1 VALHRHRT
9 DPQPLGDLARG
20 VTLGKQRQHLELAAR
35 ERGDAHAIRS
45 SPVIRMETIDHRREL
60 FVGKHDF
67 PGGRAADRVDDRVVV
82 RRNRHQTA
90 CAGSERGGRQRAA
103 PILAGREQPDVR
115 PRLPKARHDVEPATV
130 ASVEVHDRDIDRSSG
145 DRTPRLVEAGDRTED
160 ARGRGL
166 ADGEQ
171 ERLGQSKP
179 LTHYEHTNVAHPSLS
194 IGTRPSIP
202 EWRVPHPA
210 ASERLESMTDRPM
223 NRLAGET
230 SPYLL
235 QHAHNPVDWYPWGD
249 EAFEKARADDR
260 PVFLSVGYAAC
271 HWCHVME
278 RESFE
283 DPETAAALNDGFV
296 SIKVDREERPD
307 VDGVYMDAVQALT
320 GGGGWPMSVWLTP
333 DGRPFYAGTYYPP
346 EPRHGLPSFRQ
357 VLQGLT
363 EAWSTRRDEIE
374 AQSAKLVEAIGSAG
388 RLEAS
393 ADTLTRETEREAFTS
408 LQRAFDAEWGGFGSS
423 PKFPQPMVLEFVLRM
438 ALRGTPDAMEM
449 LVLTLDRMSAG
460 GMYDQIG
467 GGFSRYS
474 TDRGWNVPHF
484 EKMLYDNAQL
494 ASLYT
499 HAWLVTRDEELR
511 RVATDTLEYL
521 LREMRH
527 PDGGFFSSLDADSE
541 GVEGKFFTW
550 SWDELVGLVGEPVS
564 RAFGATPT
572 GNWEGTN
579 ILRRP
584 ARDVQDDVRELFE
597 AREKRIRPGVDDK
610 ILTAWNALAIRAF
623 AEAGRAFGE
632 PAFVQAASACAVF
645 VWKNLR
651 GSGGRLLRSW
661 REGMSGPPGYA
672 DDYALL
678 ASALLTLYETTSDL
692 RWFEAA
698 RALCDS
704 LMELFADDDRG
715 GFFQTGRDAERLV
728 IRPKDLYDNAVP
740 SGNSAAAEALQR
752 MALFTGEAAYEKEG
766 VSAIRLVR
774 EAMAQAPTVFGSA
787 LCALDLYV
795 GPAHEVAI
803 VGEPGAP
810 DTLALLDEVT
820 RVRFLPNVV
829 LAVGAAD
836 EESAR
841 IVPLMADRVQVDD
854 KATAYVCE
862 RFVCRMPVVEG
873 QALAEQLSDAGR

>member
-1 VALHRHRT
+1 
-9 DPQPLGDLARG
+9 
-20 VTLGKQRQHLELAAR
+20 
-35 ERGDAHAIRS
+35 
-45 SPVIRMETIDHRREL
+45 
-60 FVGKHDF
+60 
-67 PGGRAADRVDDRVVV
+67 
-82 RRNRHQTA
+82 
-90 CAGSERGGRQRAA
+90 
-103 PILAGREQPDVR
+103 
-115 PRLPKARHDVEPATV
+115 
-130 ASVEVHDRDIDRSSG
+130 
-145 DRTPRLVEAGDRTED
+145 
-160 ARGRGL
+160 
-166 ADGEQ
+166 
-171 ERLGQSKP
+171 
-179 LTHYEHTNVAHPSLS
+179 LT

-202 EWRVPHPA
+202 KWRVRHA
-210 ASERLESMTDRPM
+210 LASARLEVMTDRRT

-235 QHAHNPVDWYPWGD
+235 QHAHNPVDWFPWGD
-249 EAFEKARADDR
+249 EAFGKARAEDR

-283 DPETAAALNDGFV
+283 DPETAAVLNEGFV

-374 AQSAKLVEAIGSAG
+374 AQSTKLVETIGSVL

-393 ADTLTRETEREAFTS
+393 ADMLTEQTAREAFAS
-408 LQRAFDAEWGGFGSS
+408 LQLAFDVEWGGFGSA

-449 LVLTLDRMSAG
+449 VVLTLDRMTAG
-460 GMYDQIG
+460 GMYDQVG

-474 TDRGWNVPHF
+474 TDRAWNVPHF

-494 ASLYT
+494 ASLCT
-499 HAWLVTRDEELR
+499 HAWLVTRDEDLR
-511 RVATDTLEYL
+511 RVASSTLEYL

-527 PDGGFFSSLDADSE
+527 PDGGFFSSQDADSE

-550 SWDELVGLVGEPVS
+550 DWDELVALVGEPAA
-564 RAFGATPT
+564 RAFGATPS
-572 GNWEGTN
+572 GNWERTN
-579 ILRRP
+579 VLRRP
-584 ARDVQDDVRELFE
+584 TEAVQDDLRELFE

-610 ILTAWNALAIRAF
+610 VLTAWNALAIRAF
-623 AEAGRAFGE
+623 ADAGRAFDE
-632 PAFVQAASACAVF
+632 PTFVHAASGCATF
-645 VWKNLR
+645 IWEHLR
-651 GSGGRLLRSW
+651 DDRGRLLRSW
-661 REGMSGPPGYA
+661 RNGTTGPPGYA
-672 DDYALL
+672 DDHALL
-678 ASALLTLYETTSDL
+678 ANALLTLYETTSDL

-698 RALCDS
+698 RTLCDS

-715 GFFQTGRDAERLV
+715 GFFQTGTDAERLV

-752 MALFTGEAAYEKEG
+752 MALFTGEAAYEKAG
-766 VSAIRLVR
+766 VSALRLVR
-774 EAMAQAPTVFGSA
+774 DAMAQAPTGFGSA
-787 LCALDLYV
+787 LCALDLSV

-803 VGEPGAP
+803 VGDPRAA
-810 DTLALLDEVT
+810 DTIVLRDEVV
-820 RVRFLPNVV
+820 RVRYLPNVV
-829 LAVGAAD
+829 LAVGGAN
-836 EESAR
+836 EHTAR
-841 IVPLMADRVQVDD
+841 VVPLMADRVQVNGE
-854 KATAYVCE
+854 ATAYVCE
-862 RFVCRMPVVEG
+862 RFACKLPVVEAE
-873 QALAEQLSDAGR
+873 ALAEQLSDVGR